1 MGPCPQIPNPQW
13 NHPRRH
19 QRPDAQFCTWLA
31 FLWNF
36 KSAVSC
42 RLQIER
48 NGTTEPSVGTNGS
61 NMIQLGN
68 DWWSKNF
75 TIFGRV
81 NMGKSCTSDLDSHLK
96 CESWALPPP
105 KCMEMYGN
113 VWTCAPNFSTF
124 RPEGALS
131 CPTSP
136 ESMRKCRSLRASLWR
151 GITLRSAHR
160 FWLII
165 QKRPKK
171 GTYRNPDGWR
181 ISLPSP
187 SLYEWPCHLA
197 SFAGSSVSN

>member
-105 KCMEMYGN
+105 KCMEMYGH
-113 VWTCAPNFSTF
+113 V
-124 RPEGALS
+124 RPISALS
-131 CPTSP
+131 DP
-136 ESMRKCRSLRASLWR
+136 KVLWAAPHPR
-151 GITLRSAHR
+151 NQCANADPFAH
-160 FWLII
+160 
-165 QKRPKK
+165 
-171 GTYRNPDGWR
+171 
-181 ISLPSP
+181 
-187 SLYEWPCHLA
+187 PC
-197 SFAGSSVSN
+197 GVG